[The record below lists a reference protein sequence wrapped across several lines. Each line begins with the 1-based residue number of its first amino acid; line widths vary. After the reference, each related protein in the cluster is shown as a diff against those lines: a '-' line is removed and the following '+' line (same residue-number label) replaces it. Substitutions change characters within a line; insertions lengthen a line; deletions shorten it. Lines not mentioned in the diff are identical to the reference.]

1 MQRKALEGRPVQGTG
16 DSWVRSLS
24 PPPPSHRDRTPFS
37 FVALIPPERG
47 LFESLRVSIPVSK
60 RRNGGFCAPVS
71 AAKNSVPGSRFGDW
85 FDDCVGGS
93 QFVPVVPPPPP
104 FRTPTPSPVTHSTL

>member
-1 MQRKALEGRPVQGTG
+1 M
-16 DSWVRSLS
+16 VRYLS

-37 FVALIPPERG
+37 FGALIPPERG

-71 AAKNSVPGSRFGDW
+71 AAKNSVPDSRVGDW
-85 FDDCVGGS
+85 FDLWVGRR
-93 QFVPVVPPPPP
+93 QFGPDSLHHPALPYCRHP
-104 FRTPTPSPVTHSTL
+104 RLSPRGR